1 MQQNCSFIFSSFVR
15 SFVYLSAS
23 FFVYLIICFFV
34 HLFMPIYCVLINF
47 FYSLSHLMNYSFTCF
62 FIYWLTVFVHL
73 SVCLFIYLRV
83 RSINSLGFT
92 AGVQI
97 NKRVGPACS
106 TSDWKI
112 NRPASMQADPFG
124 FFPSANTPRNKPGG
138 LGVNKRNRGYPAD
151 CEFIERTLNKSIIT
165 PRKDRMI
172 ELQSQLDSKSFH
184 RNEMWCDVMWCDEMW
199 CDVI

>member
-97 NKRVGPACS
+97 NKWVGPACS

-112 NRPASMQADPFG
+112 RVRLPFLLKKTACFQKQKFFKNFTSQNRVAKFG
-124 FFPSANTPRNKPGG
+124 
-138 LGVNKRNRGYPAD
+138 
-151 CEFIERTLNKSIIT
+151 
-165 PRKDRMI
+165 
-172 ELQSQLDSKSFH
+172 
-184 RNEMWCDVMWCDEMW
+184 
-199 CDVI
+199 